1 MAPKRLLPP
10 EEGFP
15 QDLSKV
21 PDTELEILN
30 SRILRQ
36 VEREYL
42 QLGSPDPE
50 TEFRSE
56 ELRVELDAHH
66 RRSAA
71 SEEATRRQISSRG
84 SRRFSQPK
92 ATSSPRGQSL
102 LRIESTRSS
111 VLGSIFAILY

>member
-42 QLGSPDPE
+42 QLGLPDPE

-56 ELRVELDAHH
+56 ELRIELDA
-66 RRSAA
+66 RDAKDSV
-71 SEEATRRQISSRG
+71 SGEV
-84 SRRFSQPK
+84 QP
-92 ATSSPRGQSL
+92 SL
-102 LRIESTRSS
+102 
-111 VLGSIFAILY
+111 

>member
-21 PDTELEILN
+21 SDPELEILN

-50 TEFRSE
+50 TEFRSD
-56 ELRVELDAHH
+56 ELRVELDA
-66 RRSAA
+66 RDAKDEV
-71 SEEATRRQISSRG
+71 SEEA
-84 SRRFSQPK
+84 QP
-92 ATSSPRGQSL
+92 SL
-102 LRIESTRSS
+102 
-111 VLGSIFAILY
+111 